1 MIKKIVENNWVYM
14 LLILIVILI
23 FNHVMN
29 SEAYSKIIEM
39 DNNFFSIIEEF
50 RSDFLTV
57 VFKIFTTFGNIYIPL
72 VILVC
77 LLVFFKNKWIFLLQ
91 SSSYAIAGLITYLAK
106 IIVARPRP
114 MTALIKIPSSYS
126 FPSGHTLTSIIF
138 YVMLVYLLSYNS
150 KKEVRNALIVIASVF
165 SLCIAFSRPYLGVH
179 FLSDILGGIILGVPI
194 LLVLINIVNKIFNK
208 KLSGK

>member
-1 MIKKIVENNWVYM
+1 MIKKIIENNWVYM

-29 SEAYSKIIEM
+29 SETYSKIIEM
-39 DNNFFSIIEEF
+39 DNNFFSVMEEF

-57 VFKIFTTFGNIYIPL
+57 LFKFFTSFGNIYIPL

-77 LLVFFKNKWIFLLQ
+77 LLIFFKNKWIFLLQ
-91 SSSYAIAGLITYLAK
+91 SGSYAIAGIFTYLAK

-114 MTALIKIPSSYS
+114 VTALIKIPSSYS
-126 FPSGHTLTSIIF
+126 FPSGHTLTSIVF
-138 YVMLVYLLSYNS
+138 YVMLVYLLTYNS
-150 KKEVRNALIVIASVF
+150 KKEVRNALIVLASVF
-165 SLCIAFSRPYLGVH
+165 ALCIAFSRPYLGVH

-194 LLVLINIVNKIFNK
+194 LLVLINIVDKIFNK